1 MQVVKTIQEVR
12 KIVKGWRKEGLSV
25 GLVPTMGFLHEG
37 HQSLIA
43 KSVDDNDRTVV
54 SVFVNPIQF
63 GPSEDLEAYPRDLNH
78 DMAAVEAMGGDLIFN
93 PEPSEMYP
101 THFTT
106 FVDTTETTE
115 LLCGARRAGH
125 FRGVCTVV
133 SKLFNI
139 VGPDRAY
146 FGQKDAQQLATV
158 RRFVRDLN
166 FDLEI
171 IACPIVREAD
181 GLAKS
186 SRNTYLSAEERR
198 AALILSK
205 SLKLG
210 QTAVENGER
219 NASAI
224 IKIISDS
231 LQTEPLARV
240 DYVEVVDLNNVQ
252 RVETIEGETLVAIA
266 VYIGKTRLI
275 DNFVWK

>member
-43 KSVDDNDRTVV
+43 KSVADNDRTVV

-93 PEPSEMYP
+93 PDPSEMYP
-101 THFTT
+101 AHFTT

-219 NASAI
+219 RASTI
-224 IKIISDS
+224 IKIISDN

-275 DNFVWK
+275 DNFIWK

>member
-12 KIVKGWRKEGLSV
+12 EIVKEWRKEGLSV

-101 THFTT
+101 DHFTT
-106 FVDTTETTE
+106 VVDTTETTE

-275 DNFVWK
+275 DNFIWK